1 MNNFSDMLSKAK
13 AMQEKMAEVQKKVEE
28 AEVQGSSGGNS
39 VVVIMNGKHELKKI
53 KIEPSLLDENEV
65 EVLEDLIVA
74 AMNDATKK
82 ISENMST
89 ELGSLSSGMGLPPG
103 MKLPF

>member
-1 MNNFSDMLSKAK
+1 
-13 AMQEKMAEVQKKVEE
+13 
-28 AEVQGSSGGNS
+28 
-39 VVVIMNGKHELKKI
+39 
-53 KIEPSLLDENEV
+53 
-65 EVLEDLIVA
+65 
-74 AMNDATKK
+74 MNDATKK

>member
-1 MNNFSDMLSKAK
+1 MSKKREAVVSRDNLNQIAK
-13 AMQEKMAEVQKKVEE
+13 HFFV
-28 AEVQGSSGGNS
+28 G
-39 VVVIMNGKHELKKI
+39 IDLKFK
-53 KIEPSLLDENEV
+53 
-65 EVLEDLIVA
+65 
-74 AMNDATKK
+74 TKK